1 MNVLENRV
9 QVATSQQVARS
20 DSSAR
25 LHVVPA
31 QYADAGSGKPTT
43 AELVRK
49 PNPQANCEHAN
60 SVASTAHS
68 PNETAPAAAA
78 FVFSGQLVQAPTVP
92 TPSKADRETQ
102 LSFSVQ
108 YREPIIS

>member
-1 MNVLENRV
+1 MSNAV
-9 QVATSQQVARS
+9 QVATSQQVVRS
-20 DSSAR
+20 DSSASSQ
-25 LHVVPA
+25 VAPT

-43 AELVRK
+43 PELVSK
-49 PNPQANCEHAN
+49 PDPHANSEHAN
-60 SVASTAHS
+60 SAASTVHS
-68 PNETAPAAAA
+68 LDEVAPAAAA

-108 YREPIIS
+108 Y